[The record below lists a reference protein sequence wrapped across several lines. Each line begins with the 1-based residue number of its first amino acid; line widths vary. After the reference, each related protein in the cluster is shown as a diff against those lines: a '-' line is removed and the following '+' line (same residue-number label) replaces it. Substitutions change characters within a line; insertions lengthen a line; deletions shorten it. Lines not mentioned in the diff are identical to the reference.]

1 MFKSSKSPKVAV
13 LLAALSL
20 LVVGPAAQARM
31 DSVISSRTSVGAVTI
46 SSRPLVGQIVVAEE
60 DCHAKWSGCED
71 RCMSA
76 RRRGGNDATQ
86 TKCFQKC
93 QAQLDA
99 CH

>member
-1 MFKSSKSPKVAV
+1 MFKSSKFPKVVV
-13 LLAALSL
+13 LLSALSL

-31 DSVISSRTSVGAVTI
+31 DSVTGSRTSVGAATT
-46 SSRPLVGQIVVAEE
+46 SNRTLVGRIVAAEE
-60 DCHAKWSGCED
+60 GCHAKWSGCED

-76 RRRGGNDATQ
+76 RRGGGNDATQ